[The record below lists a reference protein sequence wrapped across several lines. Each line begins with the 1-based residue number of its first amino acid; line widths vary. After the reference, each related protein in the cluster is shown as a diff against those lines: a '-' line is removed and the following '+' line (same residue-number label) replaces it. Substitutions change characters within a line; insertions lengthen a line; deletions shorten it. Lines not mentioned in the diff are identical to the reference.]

1 MGRVSKNKMKVVIGE
16 TAINAYNESIAAEVK
31 KHRILERIQKMV
43 TVVGQQIKRKI
54 KLLI

>member
-1 MGRVSKNKMKVVIGE
+1 MKVVIGE